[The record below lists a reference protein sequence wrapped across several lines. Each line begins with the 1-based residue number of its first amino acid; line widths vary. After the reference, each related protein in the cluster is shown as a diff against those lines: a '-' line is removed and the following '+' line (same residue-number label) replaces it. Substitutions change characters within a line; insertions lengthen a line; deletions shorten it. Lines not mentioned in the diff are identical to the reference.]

1 LDNINVRMRSQIL
14 SRLAEISKFQ
24 NAYIQRDIQDLMAT
38 IINSIENDISS
49 LEERPVV
56 ELMHTLNK
64 IMSVDSSKP

>member
-1 LDNINVRMRSQIL
+1 MRSQIL